1 MAADNTRLEATSK
14 PSEVRLN
21 YDPDNPEAG
30 GQFLPTIFMA
40 TKVIRTGKTNADGT
54 IIYETEV
61 IRYDNAKKD
70 NPVVIARST
79 SAKGATDNN
88 GNENWDARLIPTENA
103 TAAEKANMGLAIRNA
118 QLDQVRSVESKVSNS
133 PEDSREIM
141 KVGGDGTETENPD
154 DGIDINE
161 EQASKPL
168 PNNTSLNPLDIG
180 AAQFGSG
187 GFRYPLD
194 LDTSKQDSLKITAFE
209 RKTRKLEGGTQ
220 VRRSKDLGTPRG
232 TIILPINGQVAA
244 DRTSVDYDE
253 NSLNFLQ
260 GFLARNVFE
269 AVKNDKQKK
278 EGKESDFGKLFDKLN
293 VDEEQVKANIG
304 SLAAAQALNAVGG
317 GQNFNSIASRL
328 NGTILNPNMELL
340 FKNPSLRNFSF
351 QYLFL
356 PRSRPEADQVM
367 GIIRT
372 LKLNMVPRVKDN
384 FFLGSPNVF
393 QLEYMKGGSQHPFL
407 NRFKLCALRTFDVQY
422 APLGTYATF
431 PDGVMQAYRV
441 NMQFTE
447 LDPVYDEDYNAG
459 PVPITSS
466 GASPSFSSNSSL
478 IGF

>member
-1 MAADNTRLEATSK
+1 MANDNPRLEATSK
-14 PSEVRLN
+14 PSQVRLN
-21 YDPDNPEAG
+21 IDPENPEAG

-40 TKVIRTGKTNADGT
+40 TKVTRTGRKNSDGT
-54 IIYETEV
+54 PIFTTEV
-61 IRYDNAKKD
+61 IRYDNAKQD
-70 NPVVIARST
+70 NPVVIAT
-79 SAKGATDNN
+79 SSSEKGFRDNN
-88 GNENWDARLIPTENA
+88 GNENYDNRLKPTANA
-103 TAAEKANMGLAIRNA
+103 TAAEKASMELAIRNA
-118 QLDQVRSVESKVSNS
+118 QLDQVRSVEDQVTTS
-133 PEDSREIM
+133 PADSRELM
-141 KVGGDGTETENPD
+141 KVGGDGSESENPD

-168 PNNTSLNPLDIG
+168 PNNTPTNSLDDLG
-180 AAQFGSG
+180 AAQFASG

-194 LDTSKQDSLKITAFE
+194 LDTSKQDSLKIVAFE
-209 RKTRKLEGGTQ
+209 RTTRELEGGIQ
-220 VRRSKDLGTPRG
+220 KKGRGLGTPKG

-269 AVKNDKQKK
+269 AVKSDQQKE
-278 EGKESDFGKLFDKLN
+278 EGKGSEFGKLFDKIN

-328 NGTILNPNMELL
+328 QGTILNPNMELL
-340 FKNPSLRNFSF
+340 FKNPSLRSFSF

-356 PRSRPEADQVM
+356 PRSRPEANQVM

-372 LKLNMVPRVKDN
+372 LKLNMVPKVKPS

-407 NRFKLCALRTFDVQY
+407 NKFKVCALRTFDVQY

-447 LDPVYDEDYNAG
+447 LDPVYDEDYNAAVGTG
-459 PVPITSS
+459 PVPNN
-466 GASPSFSSNSSL
+466 PSFSSNNSL

>member
-40 TKVIRTGKTNADGT
+40 TKVIRTGKTNPDGT

-70 NPVVIARST
+70 NPIVIARST
-79 SAKGATDNN
+79 SATGATDNN

-133 PEDSREIM
+133 KEDSREIM

-194 LDTSKQDSLKITAFE
+194 LDTSKQDSLKIVAFE
-209 RKTRKLEGGTQ
+209 RQKRDLSGGTQ
-220 VRRSKDLGTPRG
+220 ARRPDNLGTPRG

-244 DRTSVDYDE
+244 DRTNVDYDE
-253 NSLNFLQ
+253 NSLNFIE
-260 GFLARNVFE
+260 GFVASTVFNTVSNTGERE
-269 AVKNDKQKK
+269 A
-278 EGKESDFGKLFDKLN
+278 GKTSEFGKLFEGLN
-293 VDEEQVKANIG
+293 VDEELMRKQIG
-304 SLAAAQALNAVGG
+304 SLAAAKALNALGG

-328 NGTILNPNMELL
+328 SGSILNPNMELL
-340 FKNPSLRNFSF
+340 FKSPSLRSFSF

-356 PRSRPEADQVM
+356 PRSRPEANQVM

-372 LKLNMVPRVKDN
+372 LKLNMVPRVKPN

-393 QLEYMKGGSQHPFL
+393 KLEYMKGGSQHPFL
-407 NRFKLCALRTFDVQY
+407 NRFKLCALRTCDVQY

-459 PVPITSS
+459 PVPITGS
-466 GASPSFSSNSSL
+466 GTSPSFSSNSSL